1 MQEKNEIKQENFDL
15 ELMLNQIEKQKE
27 ILKKYFE
34 HDNDIILNLINLK

>member
-34 HDNDIILNLINLK
+34 HDNDIMLNFIF